1 MRIEN
6 NKVYLNID
14 SVEDLDNV
22 KVSMMDDGD
31 WEYDRCGVGE
41 YDGKVFIVDLDDSG
55 EEWRELLF
63 VKESLNIDEVLNIG
77 CECGVWKE
85 IDWGYD
91 EDDKYRFSWECDRDD
106 FVKFNERVGVEI
118 GW

>member
-1 MRIEN
+1 MKNKN
-6 NKVYLNID
+6 NKVYLNIC
-14 SVEDLDNV
+14 SVKDCNNI

-41 YDGKVFIVDLDDSG
+41 YKGKVFMVDLDEG
-55 EEWRELLF
+55 EEYRELGF
-63 VKESLNIDEVLNIG
+63 VKEGLNIDDVLNIG
-77 CECGVWKE
+77 VECGIFRE

-91 EDDKYRFSWECDRDD
+91 EDDKYRVCLGCDEDG
-106 FVKFNERVGVEI
+106 FVKFKERVGVEV